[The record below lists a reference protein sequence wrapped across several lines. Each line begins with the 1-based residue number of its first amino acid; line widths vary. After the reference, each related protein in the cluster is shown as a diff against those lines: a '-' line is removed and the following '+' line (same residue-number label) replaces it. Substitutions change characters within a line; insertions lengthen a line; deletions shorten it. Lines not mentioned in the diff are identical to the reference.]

1 MERKRS
7 RTSIKFVAVGPR
19 LKPEIDYDEAETIV
33 NNIDSKALAWNSIH
47 FGVSSNRLNF
57 RGIKEIG

>member
-1 MERKRS
+1 MA
-7 RTSIKFVAVGPR
+7 IGPR
-19 LKPEIDYDEAETIV
+19 LKPEIDYDEVKTIV
-33 NNIDSKALAWNSIH
+33 NNIDSKALAWNLIH